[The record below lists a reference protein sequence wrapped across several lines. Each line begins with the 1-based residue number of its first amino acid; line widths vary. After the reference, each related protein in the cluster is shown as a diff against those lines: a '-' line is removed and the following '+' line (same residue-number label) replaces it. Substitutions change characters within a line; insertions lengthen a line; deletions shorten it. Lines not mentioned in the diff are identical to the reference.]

1 MVVNGTYEI
10 EEVFGGGNGLDKIS
24 KNGTLITNPGAN
36 VGFKDYWDYTNEKDL
51 EDYDTKEERLTNT
64 TFLAN
69 YVYGSGK
76 ASVDIYGGLV
86 HRVFGGSNTR
96 GNVREAAVTMLQD
109 MEGCDFKID
118 EAYGGGKSAPMDAE
132 AKLLMAC
139 IPGLSVAYGGAQ
151 DADVQGG
158 VTMTITN
165 GTFDRVFG
173 GNNISGTING
183 PIVVNIEET
192 GCRPIVIG
200 QLYGGGNQAAYTAPW
215 KDENDHSK
223 GRKDGPTVNV
233 KSFTS
238 IGEIY
243 GGGYGETAAV
253 NGDTYVNIDVTE
265 GKWASEETTEDKIK
279 EIKFSEFKRTSNGGF
294 ELDGDGNRIEETKT
308 ITVTIPGHKAN
319 AIGAIG
325 NVFGGGNA
333 AKVDGNTNVNIGT
346 RMGADEYMAVVDV
359 PTNVA
364 GLYTRSGEGT
374 TESPYKYT
382 EVTGTSVAPSSGT
395 TYYKNY
401 TIKGADIRGN
411 VYGGGN
417 NADVTGNTNVVIGK
431 KAE

>member
-1 MVVNGTYEI
+1 
-10 EEVFGGGNGLDKIS
+10 
-24 KNGTLITNPGAN
+24 
-36 VGFKDYWDYTNEKDL
+36 
-51 EDYDTKEERLTNT
+51 
-64 TFLAN
+64 
-69 YVYGSGK
+69 
-76 ASVDIYGGLV
+76 
-86 HRVFGGSNTR
+86 
-96 GNVREAAVTMLQD
+96 
-109 MEGCDFKID
+109 
-118 EAYGGGKSAPMDAE
+118 
-132 AKLLMAC
+132 
-139 IPGLSVAYGGAQ
+139 LSVAYGGAQ

-200 QLYGGGNQAAYTAPW
+200 QLYGGGNQAAYTAL
-215 KDENDHSK
+215 DDGE
-223 GRKDGPTVNV
+223 GPTLNV
-233 KSFTS
+233 HSFTS

-243 GGGYGETAAV
+243 GGGYGETAVV
-253 NGDTYVNIDVTE
+253 NGDTHVNIDVTE
-265 GKWASEETTEDKIK
+265 GKWASNETTEDQIK
-279 EIKFSEFKRTSNGGF
+279 EISFSEFKRTSDGGF

-308 ITVTIPGHKAN
+308 ITVTIPGHKKD

-346 RMGADEYMAVVDV
+346 RKGADEYMAVVDV

-374 TESPYKYT
+374 TESPTYT
-382 EVTGTSVAPSSGT
+382 KVTGTSVAPSAGT
-395 TYYKNY
+395 TYYKKY